1 MTKFLRSL
9 LAPVA
14 ALAIASPAVAQFNPN
29 STTSQDHA
37 LIADAGGT
45 HVNPIQ
51 FLDALGQPIFDGF
64 CIDFS
69 NFVSKTQPIFV
80 NITRFDASAAAFL
93 ANTRFGI
100 GVDGIT
106 LDNYLKAAWLT
117 QFFNPILGL
126 TTQQRLDLQFAI
138 WNQFT
143 PGAPPSTPG
152 STFFTNL
159 VNSDGGW
166 ANLNPKYWFVVS
178 DDALTLSG
186 SLDQH
191 PQIGGSQDFII
202 FVAPEPSAILLLGT
216 GMLGIVGLAARRRKR

>member
-14 ALAIASPAVAQFNPN
+14 ALAIASPAVAQFDPAA
-29 STTSQDHA
+29 TTSTDHV
-37 LIADAGGT
+37 LVADAGGT
-45 HVNPIQ
+45 HVNPIT
-51 FLDALGQPIFDGF
+51 FLDALGQPTYDGF

-69 NFVSKTQPIFV
+69 NFVSKTQPIFS

-126 TTQQRLDLQFAI
+126 TTQQRSDLQIAI
-138 WNQFT
+138 WRQFT
-143 PGAPPSTPG
+143 NAPASTVG

-159 VNSDGGW
+159 VNTDGGW

-178 DDALTLSG
+178 DDALTLG
-186 SLDQH
+186 LTGDGH